1 MKQIISKNYLTI
13 LQKLIQIFG
22 FGTSFYVITSR
33 SNNTLLKVIGF
44 TLLTLWFLFPYILK
58 KYNKVENEKV

>member
-1 MKQIISKNYLTI
+1 MKQTISKNNFKLLRI
-13 LQKLIQIFG
+13 LLQIFG

-33 SNNTLLKVIGF
+33 SNNTLLKVISF